1 MGSLRILELLL
12 GRYLSMRTRSEQ
24 EVRTYL
30 ARKASKLAVDSV
42 QIDQLVEKY
51 RDLGYINDS
60 KFAEVLSHSTV
71 VNKAKGKRVL
81 QIKLQQAGVDK
92 SLIEQTLRE
101 IDPQETV
108 AAMEKRLK
116 KYSNKL
122 QQLEPREARMK
133 AYGYLLSA
141 GFSSQEIRSFLEN
154 NEFGN

>member
-30 ARKASKLAVDSV
+30 ARKASKLAINAV

-51 RDLGYINDS
+51 RDLGYIDDS

-92 SLIEQTLRE
+92 ELIAQTLQE

-116 KYSNKL
+116 KYASKL
-122 QQLEPREARMK
+122 QQLESREARIK

-141 GFSSQEIRSFLEN
+141 GFSSQEIRLFLEN
-154 NEFGN
+154 RK